1 MNALR
6 AIVCGVC
13 ILLATVYGVA
23 DAAPDGEAY
32 ALYRAGAYEAAA
44 KRAVKVGGTDNLVL
58 AARSL
63 NAAGYFEEDRENAR
77 RLAARALDHAEG
89 ALKTDPDNV
98 EAHLQAGISL
108 ALRGANMAPARAF
121 FLNLPARA
129 RRHIDQAIAL
139 DPDNP
144 WAWSTSAAWRL
155 ETARRGGGS
164 LYGADPEEG
173 FREFLKAR
181 ALAPDNIAIAYECA
195 LRLLA
200 SGRAK
205 WRAAALEALTAA
217 VESHPQMTFESEV
230 QTRARLLSEAIAA
243 GPEAEAAFLATQP

>member
-6 AIVCGVC
+6 AIACGVC
-13 ILLATVYGVA
+13 ILMVATYGA
-23 DAAPDGEAY
+23 AEAAPDGEAY
-32 ALYRAGAYEAAA
+32 ALYRAGVYEAAA
-44 KRAVKVGGTDNLVL
+44 KRAVEAGGTDNLIL
-58 AARSL
+58 AARAL
-63 NAAGYFEEDRENAR
+63 NAGAYFEEDRKGAR
-77 RLAARALDHAEG
+77 GLAARALDHAEA
-89 ALKTDPDNV
+89 ALKSDPDNV

-121 FLNLPARA
+121 FLGLAGRA
-129 RRHIDQAIAL
+129 RRHIDQALAL

-200 SGRAK
+200 SGRAE
-205 WRAAALEALTAA
+205 WRPAALEALAAA
-217 VESHPQMTFESEV
+217 VEPRPQTAFESEV
-230 QTRARLLSEAIAA
+230 QARARLLSEAIDA
-243 GPEAEAAFLATQP
+243 GPKAEAAFLAAQP